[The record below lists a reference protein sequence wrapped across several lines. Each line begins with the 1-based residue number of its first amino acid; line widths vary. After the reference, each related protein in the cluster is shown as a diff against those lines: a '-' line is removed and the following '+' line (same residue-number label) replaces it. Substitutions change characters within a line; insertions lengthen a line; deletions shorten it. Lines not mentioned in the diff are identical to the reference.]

1 MGCRVDFHG
10 FFVTFTTA
18 QTEAYMEYNFLVDT
32 YDTERIK
39 TLSVWS
45 MFKDDDLFI
54 RPHPLD
60 RRDRNPL
67 EHMIHQCMGED
78 KWFCNMFGIDVG
90 APPLPE
96 KETRLEFIK
105 RYAEDSEKRLAMLK
119 EKDKY
124 WWEKEVAFFDAL
136 RTRTWIMLRRIA
148 HTAQHRGELTSLLR
162 MLGRAVHSIY
172 GPSADTGGL
181 PQNNALTLY
190 AYPDIPSLIE
200 GESKGGLKAPLPGPG
215 IMPCTERPDL

>member
-1 MGCRVDFHG
+1 
-10 FFVTFTTA
+10 
-18 QTEAYMEYNFLVDT
+18 MEYNFLVDT

>member
-1 MGCRVDFHG
+1 
-10 FFVTFTTA
+10 
-18 QTEAYMEYNFLVDT
+18 MEYDFLVDT

-45 MFKDDDLFI
+45 MFEDDDLFI

-60 RRDRNPL
+60 RKDRNPL
-67 EHMIHQCMGED
+67 EHMIHQCMGEN

-90 APPLPE
+90 ALPLPE
-96 KETRLEFIK
+96 KETRIEFIK
-105 RYAEDSEKRLAMLK
+105 QYAEDSGKRLAMLK
-119 EKDKY
+119 EKDKS

-148 HTAQHRGELTSLLR
+148 HTAQHRGEQMALLR

-181 PQNNALTLY
+181 PQNNAMTVY
-190 AYPDIPSLIE
+190 AYPDIPSLIQ
-200 GESKGGLKAPLPGPG
+200 GESKGGLKALLPGPG